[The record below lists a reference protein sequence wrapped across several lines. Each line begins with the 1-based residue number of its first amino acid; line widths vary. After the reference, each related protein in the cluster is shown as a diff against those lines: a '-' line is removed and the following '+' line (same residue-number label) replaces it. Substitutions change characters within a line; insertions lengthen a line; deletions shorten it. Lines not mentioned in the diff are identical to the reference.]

1 MSFSL
6 VHYTQ
11 IHTNISIIQTHKI
24 YCYMVINH
32 AYKSMARVLLN
43 LDKNKGPSY
52 TTIMF
57 FWCVWHDIVQ
67 FLMGNG
73 DK

>member
-1 MSFSL
+1 
-6 VHYTQ
+6 
-11 IHTNISIIQTHKI
+11 
-24 YCYMVINH
+24 MVINH